1 MWGVMA
7 VGAAAAIIVFIC
19 SMWLNF
25 AITWTCFGDTFRG
38 LLTDYAVTIS
48 VFLVIFLSNMW
59 EVEKRDVPR
68 IEVPTAFAPT
78 CHHDSTHNTSFLDV
92 NYECLCNSHA
102 HCAFVNSVD
111 DDSGG
116 SMAIDS
122 VNGTEHARQWVTSY
136 EARILAYQQ
145 TSTLP
150 QAQVSEQRAFL

>member
-92 NYECLCNSHA
+92 NYECLCNS
-102 HCAFVNSVD
+102 
-111 DDSGG
+111 
-116 SMAIDS
+116 